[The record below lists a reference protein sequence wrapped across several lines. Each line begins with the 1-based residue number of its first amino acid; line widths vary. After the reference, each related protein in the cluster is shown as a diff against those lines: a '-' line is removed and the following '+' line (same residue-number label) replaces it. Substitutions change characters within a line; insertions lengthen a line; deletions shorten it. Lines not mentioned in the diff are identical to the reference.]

1 MAWVSVIGPSQ
12 EQVEYRLQEGAGCG
26 HQVRDPDRHAELA
39 PGTEHDPGVRPDGQ
53 VAYRLAG
60 DRGLMWIG
68 QGLHEVGITPLTTLT
83 PGQHDA
89 ARAIMDGVDP
99 RTGQVLLAPKHAV
112 DPRAKLGAVP
122 LLQALE
128 EAAILRALDGG
139 TVALLADQPALAK
152 RATRLARG
160 VARQG
165 EAHRLPIR
173 DAERLADAAGLD
185 LADLYPAEEL
195 ALTRRWR
202 DARVRVGNRGY
213 DLTLDVTKSL
223 SSLHGLATLSAPQFA
238 AAIKENFAEAVT
250 ETVAAVEQWAAYG
263 QRGHQGDGQLAQ
275 RAESTGLLGWVMWH
289 DIARPVGDAAPD
301 PHLHAHVVI
310 ANLVRGRDDG
320 KWSAIGAG
328 GRDIHRHAHAA
339 DALLKARLRRELTL
353 SHGIIWA
360 RDPDTGA
367 WEIQAI
373 PADVRALFS
382 KRGNQVRATLA
393 RLGVDYGQAS
403 GQARK
408 LASAQ
413 SRQAKSTATEHGL
426 AADWHA
432 QLAAVGIDGHAL
444 VAACRPD
451 PGTGPAGLAGPGGP
465 GPVLPDRPAVEEIAA
480 WIWRPEGGLT
490 AHAKE
495 VSRADALAAVI
506 DACPDG
512 VADLADAEA
521 LTDRVLALAPAVR
534 RPASGATH
542 LANSQ
547 RYTSQD
553 ILDAEKTILAAARD
567 RYGAGWAT
575 VDAEAARLA
584 ITVYET
590 GSDLTL
596 SNEQRA
602 VLERLLTGGHGVEA
616 VIGVAGAG
624 KTTLM
629 AAART
634 AWSSRGLVVVGAA
647 TAAVAAANLH
657 GESGIPTTTIASWL
671 ARIQDGPGLSGVD
684 VLAIDEAAM
693 VDDRELAVLLTE
705 AGRTCTKV
713 TLIGDPVQLRA
724 VGVGGGF
731 GAVHRQVD
739 GALLSENRRQR
750 DPIERA
756 ALELWRAGDRR
767 RALHTWGQGGRVH
780 AGRDAVD
787 TLATMLA
794 DWTYARQLY
803 HPAEPGTA
811 TEPHDLGEPR
821 QLGWPAE
828 FTRQDAE
835 RVHDELAEVLLLAG
849 TNEATDRLNAA
860 ARAIRRARGELDGP
874 DRLYLLPG
882 GKMLALAVGDHVRV
896 RKNDYRTRRGEGLDV
911 LNGYRG
917 RITAIGTDRRVE
929 VEWRSRTA
937 DGPQL
942 VRAWISPH
950 YIAAGGL
957 THGTAMT
964 VAAAQGLTA
973 EQALIYGLGLDPH
986 TLYAAMARDR
996 QTARLYLPRD
1006 LLETDADRARHG
1018 QARTLGEE
1026 LQRALAAYAATLE
1039 GNRADRLLTPEPDP
1053 IASLARE
1060 GQGMP
1065 GEPARDPDHA
1075 VHREQPARTAERPA
1089 EPQERAAQ
1097 QVLDTVR
1104 RANLLLSLTRV
1115 PHGLGLADDQQ
1126 LAARTRRLA
1135 ADLQTTRA
1143 ELAGARIALVRT
1155 TEHGGGRAERAL
1167 DAKVTRLRDQVAAIE
1182 RAEADAARLG
1192 QAHATI
1198 TTAHRQAEELRAR
1211 HRQLTGEL
1219 EGLTSWR
1226 PGHWARRRELEA
1238 ELPAIEREL
1247 SELAARAEPVSPARP
1262 ALAEAAR
1269 ASATQAPPTPT
1280 WPMIRAQ
1287 HDDLAHGID
1296 AARRAARAA
1305 DVTTADQAVQA
1316 ARSRRDAAAEH
1327 HQAVVDEHTR
1337 RAGLAPDRR
1346 EQEQAVRR
1354 EQAEKVGA
1362 RTGAGQEVPGIG
1374 RSGPSRTPAAY
1385 VPPTLPRQHGPG
1397 RGFGR

>member
-26 HQVRDPDRHAELA
+26 HEVRDQDRHAKLA
-39 PGTEHDPGVRPDGQ
+39 PGAEHDHSGVRADGQ
-53 VAYRLAG
+53 VAYRMAG

-83 PGQHDA
+83 PDQHDA
-89 ARAIMDGVDP
+89 ARAIMKGVDP
-99 RTGQVLLAPKHAV
+99 STGQVLLAPKRAV

-128 EAAILRALDGG
+128 TAAVLRTLDGG
-139 TVALLADQPALAK
+139 VAALLADQPALAK

-185 LADLYPAEEL
+185 LAALYSVEEL
-195 ALTRRWR
+195 ALACRWR
-202 DARVRVGNRGY
+202 NATVRVGNRGY

-223 SSLHGLATLSAPQFA
+223 SGLHGLATLSAPDFA
-238 AAIKENFAEAVT
+238 AAIKETFAEAVI

-263 QRGHQGDGQLAQ
+263 QRGHQGDGQLAK

-289 DIARPVGDAAPD
+289 DTARPVGDAAPD

-310 ANLVRGRDDG
+310 ANLVRGREDG

-328 GRDIHRHAHAA
+328 GRDIYRHAHAA
-339 DALLKARLRRELTL
+339 DALLKARLRRELTQT
-353 SHGIIWA
+353 HGITWA

-373 PADVRALFS
+373 PAGVRALFS
-382 KRGNQVRATLA
+382 KRDSQVRATLA
-393 RLGVDYGQAS
+393 RLGIAYDQAS

-408 LASAQ
+408 LASTQ
-413 SRQAKSTATEHGL
+413 SRQAKNTAPEQGL

-432 QLAAVGIDGHAL
+432 QLAAAGIDGHAL
-444 VAACRPD
+444 VDACRD
-451 PGTGPAGLAGPGGP
+451 PGTGPAGLPGPSGP
-465 GPVLPDRPAVEEIAA
+465 GPVLPERPAVEEIAA
-480 WIWRPEGGLT
+480 WIWRPDGGLT

-495 VSRADALAAVI
+495 VSRADVVAAVI

-512 VADLADAEA
+512 VGGLADAET
-521 LTDRVLALAPAVR
+521 LTDQVLALAPAVR

-542 LANSQ
+542 LANST

-553 ILDAEKTILAAARD
+553 ILDAEGTILTATRD

-590 GSDLTL
+590 GRNLTL
-596 SNEQRA
+596 SDEQRA

-624 KTTLM
+624 KTTIM

-634 AWSSRGLVVVGAA
+634 AWSSRGLVVGGAA
-647 TAAVAAANLH
+647 TAAVAAANLY
-657 GESGIPTTTIASWL
+657 GESGIHATTIASWL
-671 ARIQDGPGLSGVD
+671 ARIQDGPGLTGVD
-684 VLAIDEAAM
+684 VLVVDEAAM

-705 AGRTCTKV
+705 AGRTGTKLV
-713 TLIGDPVQLRA
+713 LIGDPVQLRA

-731 GAVHRQVD
+731 AAIHRQVD
-739 GALLSENRRQR
+739 GVLLTENRRQR

-756 ALELWRAGDRR
+756 ALELWRTGNRR
-767 RALHTWGQGGRVH
+767 EALHTWGTGGRVH

-787 TLATMLA
+787 TLAAMLA
-794 DWTYARQLY
+794 DWTNARRPY
-803 HPAEPGTA
+803 HPVEPGISAEP
-811 TEPHDLGEPR
+811 R
-821 QLGWPAE
+821 PAE
-828 FTRQDAE
+828 FAQQDAE
-835 RVHDELAEVLLLAG
+835 RVHDELAEVLMLAG

-860 ARAIRRARGELDGP
+860 ARAMRRARGELDGP

-896 RKNDYRTRRGEGLDV
+896 RKNDYRAKRGEGLDV

-917 RITAIGTDRRVE
+917 CITAIGADRRVE

-937 DGPQL
+937 DGARL
-942 VRAWISPH
+942 VRAWVSPD

-973 EQALIYGLGLDPH
+973 EQTLIYGLGLDPH
-986 TLYAAMARDR
+986 TLYASMARDR

-1018 QARTLGEE
+1018 HARNHAEE

-1039 GNRADRLLTPEPDP
+1039 GDRADRLLTPEPDP
-1053 IASLARE
+1053 IATPVHEHLNV
-1060 GQGMP
+1060 P
-1065 GEPARDPDHA
+1065 GLPSRDPD
-1075 VHREQPARTAERPA
+1075 
-1089 EPQERAAQ
+1089 RAAYGDQ
-1097 QVLDTVR
+1097 HTEPEERDAILDTIR
-1104 RANLLLSLTRV
+1104 RANLPSSLTRV
-1115 PHGLGLADDQQ
+1115 PHGLGLVDDQQ
-1126 LAARTRRLA
+1126 LAARIRRLTA
-1135 ADLQTTRA
+1135 ELQTVHA
-1143 ELAGARIALVRT
+1143 ELAGSRIALART
-1155 TEHGGGRAERAL
+1155 AEHGGGRAERAL
-1167 DAKVTRLRDQVAAIE
+1167 NAKVERLSDQVGAIE
-1182 RAEADAARLG
+1182 RAETDAARWA
-1192 QAHATI
+1192 QARAAI
-1198 TTAHRQAEELRAR
+1198 TTARRQAEQLRAR

-1226 PGHWARRRELEA
+1226 PSHGARRRQLEEV
-1238 ELPAIEREL
+1238 ELPAIERGL
-1247 SELAARAEPVSPARP
+1247 GELARTTEPVSKAEP
-1262 ALAEAAR
+1262 ALAEVAQSSAA
-1269 ASATQAPPTPT
+1269 QAPPAAT
-1280 WPMIRAQ
+1280 WHMVRAQ
-1287 HDDLAHGID
+1287 HDSLTRDID
-1296 AARRAARAA
+1296 STRRAARAA
-1305 DVTTADQAVQA
+1305 DVTTADQVVQA
-1316 ARSRRDAAAEH
+1316 TQARRDTAARH
-1327 HQAVVDEHTR
+1327 HQAAVDEQAR
-1337 RAGLAPDRR
+1337 RAGLDPGRR
-1346 EQEQAVRR
+1346 EQEQAARR
-1354 EQAEKVGA
+1354 EQAEKASARAGAGREILGA
-1362 RTGAGQEVPGIG
+1362 RRTG
-1374 RSGPSRTPAAY
+1374 RSRTPAAY
-1385 VPPTLPRQHGPG
+1385 VPPALPRQGGPG